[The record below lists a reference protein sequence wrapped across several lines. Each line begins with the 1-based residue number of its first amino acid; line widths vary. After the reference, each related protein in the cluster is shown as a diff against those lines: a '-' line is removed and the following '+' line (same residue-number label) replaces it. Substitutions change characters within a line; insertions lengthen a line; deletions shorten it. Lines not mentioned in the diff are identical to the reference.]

1 VSGTKFGG
9 RKQTW
14 LGVLTDLYTPLSIQQ
29 SMQNF
34 EVDDLDAATVGNIL
48 NVLGFD
54 VKPDYKNPRVMRS
67 QMEPEEYGKRV
78 GAMLYEA
85 TGPLA
90 TSKERDAVLP
100 HISDMP
106 PEVRVK
112 LLVEAYKSR
121 RSAKHKNDPINMTAA
136 NGKLTAFGKRANR
149 LGAITAK

>member
-1 VSGTKFGG
+1 M
-9 RKQTW
+9 W
-14 LGVLTDLYTPLSIQQ
+14 TPLSIQQ
-29 SMQNF
+29 AMQNY
-34 EVDDLDAATVGNIL
+34 EIDDFDAATVGNIL
-48 NVLGFD
+48 NILGSD

-78 GAMLYEA
+78 GTMLYEA

-90 TSKERDAVLP
+90 TEKDRDAVAP

-106 PEVRVK
+106 PEVRMK
-112 LLVEAYKSR
+112 LLVAAYKSR

-136 NGKLTAFGKRANR
+136 NGKLTAFGERANR